1 MPRSDQLG
9 RGLRV
14 RKHTPM
20 VMPRTQPDKL
30 LSHQSTESI
39 AEEEAE
45 CSTDQSDHSDQSAP
59 SINNED
65 GTFVIPKLNKVEVGP
80 RQEFKSKAIKVDLK
94 HHSFESK
101 PLETSLEP
109 SSNVVLGRALS
120 TVTST
125 NENDRKQRKK
135 RVSKTRK
142 ETALALID
150 EIIHEVDRRYLFV
163 NVFYHCSF
171 STRLNLHIICLYNHY
186 ILYHVSIPTVLAS
199 NYNFLAGSQRG
210 TQRCKT

>member
-1 MPRSDQLG
+1 
-9 RGLRV
+9 
-14 RKHTPM
+14 M

-150 EIIHEVDRRYLFV
+150 EIIHEVDRRFTCLLM
-163 NVFYHCSF
+163 F
-171 STRLNLHIICLYNHY
+171 SIIVLSLH
-186 ILYHVSIPTVLAS
+186 V
-199 NYNFLAGSQRG
+199 
-210 TQRCKT
+210 